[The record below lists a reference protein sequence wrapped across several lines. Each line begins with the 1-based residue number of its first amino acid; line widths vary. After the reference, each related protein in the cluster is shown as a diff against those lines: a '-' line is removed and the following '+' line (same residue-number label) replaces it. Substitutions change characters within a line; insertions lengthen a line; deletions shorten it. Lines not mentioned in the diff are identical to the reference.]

1 MDPHTVG
8 GGQQGE
14 LFVDDRLDGGNPV
27 APLADRVD
35 LPLQSQVGVAELGQL
50 RLHRLDPVAQTEFQA
65 ARGEGE
71 KGLVAGACVAVGL
84 EIIRVGFKENPEHVA
99 VAFDDVVQ
107 YPFERVVT
115 GRELAVFVAQP
126 VGRVLESVF
135 DRGVEKERKADVV
148 EYGGTGPHEQ
158 VDRDAHEPLPECPGF
173 ACPGCGFRVGHCS
186 GINRFRGS
194 FRASPPS
201 DGYIR
206 QGSCPY

>member
-1 MDPHTVG
+1 MGLEGLVKRMDPHTVG

-99 VAFDDVVQ
+99 G
-107 YPFERVVT
+107 RVRRRCSIPVRACRN
-115 GRELAVFVAQP
+115 GPR
-126 VGRVLESVF
+126 VGRI
-135 DRGVEKERKADVV
+135 R
-148 EYGGTGPHEQ
+148 
-158 VDRDAHEPLPECPGF
+158 
-173 ACPGCGFRVGHCS
+173 
-186 GINRFRGS
+186 
-194 FRASPPS
+194 RAAGRSS
-201 DGYIR
+201 A
-206 QGSCPY
+206 